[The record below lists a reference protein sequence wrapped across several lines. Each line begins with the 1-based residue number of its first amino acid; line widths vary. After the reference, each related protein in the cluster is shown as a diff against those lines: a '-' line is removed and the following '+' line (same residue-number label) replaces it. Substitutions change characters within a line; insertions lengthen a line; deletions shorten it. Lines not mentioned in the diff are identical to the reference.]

1 MNINIPGIDIDKAIK
16 NSGSME
22 LFTELLGDV
31 YKLMDE
37 KINLVE
43 TYLKDKDIQNFT
55 IQVHSLKTTCRMI
68 GAIDLGED
76 FFTLEKL
83 GKENNL
89 EQIKK
94 FTTDVL
100 NTFRS
105 LKPYLEHF
113 ASNKAGTKKEFDK
126 DAVSNILNKLV
137 SAIDDFDL
145 GSAEEAIKTLSSYGC
160 NEELTNKFQDLD
172 KLVSNLDYDEAKEL
186 SKQILSKLID

>member
-1 MNINIPGIDIDKAIK
+1 MNISIPGIDIDKAIK
-16 NSGSME
+16 NSGSIE

-89 EQIKK
+89 EQIEKL
-94 FTTDVL
+94 TPDVL

-105 LKPYLEHF
+105 LKPYLEPF
-113 ASNKAGTKKEFDK
+113 ASNKAGAKKEFDK

-186 SKQILSKLID
+186 SKQILSKLND